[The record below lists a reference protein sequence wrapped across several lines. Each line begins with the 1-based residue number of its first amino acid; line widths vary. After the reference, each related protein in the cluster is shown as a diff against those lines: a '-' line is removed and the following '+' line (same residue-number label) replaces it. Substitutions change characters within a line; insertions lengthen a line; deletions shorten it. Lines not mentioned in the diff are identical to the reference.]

1 MKKFLI
7 AIALALA
14 STGHAQTPLS
24 HFVQVAW
31 TDPNNPTG
39 TTYNVYR
46 ANGACSSTSTFTI
59 VNTAPI
65 TGLTF
70 QDNSVTVGTFCYQV
84 TAVVNSLESGP
95 SPTAGVP
102 VRPFSPVTLTVKGQQ

>member
-1 MKKFLI
+1 MKKFLLV
-7 AIALALA
+7 IALALA
-14 STGHAQTPLS
+14 AHAQTT
-24 HFVQVAW
+24 HFVQLQW

-39 TTYNVYR
+39 TTYNIYR
-46 ANGACSSTSTFTI
+46 ANGACSSTSTFTV

-70 QDNSVTVGTFCYQV
+70 QDNSVTVGTFCYQA
-84 TAVVNSLESGP
+84 TAVINGLESGP